1 MTNWSNLVLAAI
13 LLASAFPSPARADE
27 EWPRPD
33 PTALPD
39 SPHKDEVLYGAALI
53 RNTHALIGPSAEK
66 PEMHYAGNSLDCS
79 SCHLDAGRQ
88 RFGLSYIGVSNA
100 YPRYM
105 ARENEARNLTQ
116 RINGCL
122 ERSMNGRALPENS
135 REIKAMAAYINFLT
149 EAAPAN
155 LNGRGSPELP
165 LPARA
170 ADPER
175 GREVYQSFC
184 VQCHGA
190 NGEGL
195 KNKGGG
201 YAYPPLWGP
210 DSFNTGAGMHRLI
223 TAARFIHA
231 NMPFGAT
238 FETPSLTV
246 EQAFD
251 VAAFINAQPRPEKP
265 GLDRDFPDRSKKPVD
280 APFPPFADNFPLSQ
294 HVLGPYQPII
304 DARKKAE

>member
-13 LLASAFPSPARADE
+13 LLGSAPVQSVQADD

-33 PTALPD
+33 PTTLPD

-66 PEMHYAGNSLDCS
+66 SEMRYAGNNLDCS

-88 RFGLSYIGVSNA
+88 RYGLSYIGVSNA

-105 ARENEARNLTQ
+105 ARENEERNLTQ

-122 ERSMNGRALPENS
+122 ERSMNGRALPEDS
-135 REIKAMAAYINFLT
+135 REIKAMIAYIAFLSQ
-149 EAAPAN
+149 AAPAN
-155 LNGRGSPELP
+155 LKGRGSPKLP

-170 ADPER
+170 AEPEH
-175 GREVYQSFC
+175 GRAVYREFC

-195 KNKGGG
+195 KNTGGG

-210 DSFNTGAGMHRLI
+210 DSFNNGAGLHRLI

-238 FETPSLTV
+238 FETPQLYV

-251 VAAFINAQPRPEKP
+251 VAAFINAQPRPEKLR
-265 GLDRDFPDRSKKPVD
+265 LDRDFPDRSKKPVD

-304 DARKKAE
+304 DARKRTE